1 VVFIKIY
8 KKVPTSVSTSEAPD
22 DGDVQYCL
30 DIPSLVDKFTLAMII
45 GAVSK
50 GSKMSE
56 RDEQLVKKYG
66 LYDDY
71 KKLENTKDEEKKE
84 DIEIEILNKIAGT
97 QIRRA
102 AMNLAFHLSANS
114 AALVLT
120 ALLQASARVAPLSD
134 SIFVLYLLFI

>member
-1 VVFIKIY
+1 MFIKIY
-8 KKVPTSVSTSEAPD
+8 KKVPTSVSTSGAPD

-30 DIPSLVDKFTLAMII
+30 DVPSLVDRFTLAMIV

-71 KKLENTKDEEKKE
+71 KKLENTRDEGKKE
-84 DIEIEILNKIAGT
+84 DIEIEILNKISGIT
-97 QIRRA
+97 REEQ
-102 AMNLAFHLSANS
+102 
-114 AALVLT
+114 
-120 ALLQASARVAPLSD
+120 P
-134 SIFVLYLLFI
+134 

>member
-8 KKVPTSVSTSEAPD
+8 KKVPTSVSTSGAPD

-30 DIPSLVDKFTLAMII
+30 DVPSLVDRFTLAMIV

-71 KKLENTKDEEKKE
+71 KKLENTRDEGKKE
-84 DIEIEILNKIAGT
+84 DIEIEILNKISGIT
-97 QIRRA
+97 REEQ
-102 AMNLAFHLSANS
+102 
-114 AALVLT
+114 
-120 ALLQASARVAPLSD
+120 P
-134 SIFVLYLLFI
+134 

>member
-84 DIEIEILNKIAGT
+84 DIEIEILNKIAG
-97 QIRRA
+97 IR
-102 AMNLAFHLSANS
+102 SEG
-114 AALVLT
+114 
-120 ALLQASARVAPLSD
+120 QP
-134 SIFVLYLLFI
+134 

>member
-56 RDEQLVKKYG
+56 RDEQLVK
-66 LYDDY
+66 
-71 KKLENTKDEEKKE
+71 NTGYTM
-84 DIEIEILNKIAGT
+84 IIRSLKIRKMKRKRG
-97 QIRRA
+97 
-102 AMNLAFHLSANS
+102 
-114 AALVLT
+114 
-120 ALLQASARVAPLSD
+120 
-134 SIFVLYLLFI
+134 Y